1 MSNHRRPPPGIF
13 ARETRDTS
21 DEYAEHR
28 IKNTDDPEYL
38 TAMIE
43 VEAARD
49 DPRQERIA
57 QMNQRLAEVRD
68 GK

>member
-38 TAMIE
+38 TAMIK

-57 QMNQRLAEVRD
+57 QMNQRLAEVRNGD
-68 GK
+68 

>member
-1 MSNHRRPPPGIF
+1 MNHRRPPAGIF
-13 ARETRDTS
+13 ARETADTS

-43 VEAARD
+43 VEAERD
-49 DPRQERIA
+49 EPRRQRIGWMNERL
-57 QMNQRLAEVRD
+57 QEVRE
-68 GK
+68 

>member
-1 MSNHRRPPPGIF
+1 MNHRRPPAGIF

-38 TAMIE
+38 IAMIE
-43 VEAARD
+43 VEADRD
-49 DPRQERIA
+49 DPRRHRIGW
-57 QMNQRLAEVRD
+57 MNQRLAEVRD
-68 GK
+68 DE

>member
-1 MSNHRRPPPGIF
+1 MTTRTRPPPGIF

-28 IKNTDDPEYL
+28 IKNTDNPEYL

-68 GK
+68 R

>member
-1 MSNHRRPPPGIF
+1 MNHRRPPAGIF

-21 DEYAEHR
+21 DEYAEAR

-43 VEAARD
+43 AEADRD
-49 DPRQERIA
+49 DPRQYRIGWMNERL
-57 QMNQRLAEVRD
+57 QEVR
-68 GK
+68 G

>member
-28 IKNTDDPEYL
+28 IKNTDAPEYL

-57 QMNQRLAEVRD
+57 QMNQRLAEVSNGD
-68 GK
+68 

>member
-1 MSNHRRPPPGIF
+1 MNHRRPPAGIF

-38 TAMIE
+38 IAMIE
-43 VEAARD
+43 VEAERD
-49 DPRQERIA
+49 DPRRHRIGW
-57 QMNQRLAEVRD
+57 MNQRLAEVRD
-68 GK
+68 GE

>member
-1 MSNHRRPPPGIF
+1 MNHRRPPAGIF

-38 TAMIE
+38 IAMIE
-43 VEAARD
+43 VEAERD
-49 DPRQERIA
+49 EPRSHRIA
-57 QMNQRLAEVRD
+57 WMNERLQEVR
-68 GK
+68 G